1 MLKKT
6 ITYTDYNGVE
16 RTEDKYFNL
25 SKAEIMEMEMSTA
38 GGFAEMVQIIVKAQN
53 APTIMKIFK
62 DILLKSYGEKSP
74 DGKRFIKSK
83 ELSDEFSQTEAYS
96 DLFMELCTNAEA
108 SAAFINGIIPA
119 DVAEKA
125 AAEASVSGSY
135 IKAAN

>member
-38 GGFAEMVQIIVKAQN
+38 GGFAEMVQGIVKAQD
-53 APTIMKIFK
+53 APAIMKIFK
-62 DILLKSYGEKSP
+62 DIILKSYGEKSP

-96 DLFMELCTNAEA
+96 DLFMELCINTEA

>member
-38 GGFAEMVQIIVKAQN
+38 GGFADMVQGIVKAQD
-53 APTIMKIFK
+53 APAIMKIFK
-62 DILLKSYGEKSP
+62 DIILKSYGEKSP

>member
-38 GGFAEMVQIIVKAQN
+38 GGFAEMVQGIVKAQD
-53 APTIMKIFK
+53 APAIMKIFK
-62 DILLKSYGEKSP
+62 DIILKSYGEKSP

-96 DLFMELCTNAEA
+96 DLFIELCTNAEA